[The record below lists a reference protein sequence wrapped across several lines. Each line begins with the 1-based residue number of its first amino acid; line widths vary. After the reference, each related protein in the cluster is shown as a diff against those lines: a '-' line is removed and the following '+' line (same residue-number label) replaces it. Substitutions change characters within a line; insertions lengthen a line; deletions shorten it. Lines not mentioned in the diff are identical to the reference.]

1 MKVGK
6 LLENVM
12 KGKLEIDTKIKINN
26 TKEIVYKYDDLLQ
39 KHYFEDESGKQI
51 DIMDY
56 LLCDFEPVVEK
67 YDKDVWTK

>member
-26 TKEIVYKYDDLLQ
+26 TKIQKKLYINMMIYYKNIISKMNLEN
-39 KHYFEDESGKQI
+39 K
-51 DIMDY
+51 
-56 LLCDFEPVVEK
+56 
-67 YDKDVWTK
+67 

>member
-1 MKVGK
+1 
-6 LLENVM
+6 M

-56 LLCDFEPVVEK
+56 LLYIIYFF
-67 YDKDVWTK
+67 YIFI